1 MPRSELIVSSG
12 EQGLPG
18 LVAALDF
25 GETSGDALDL
35 TLMHNASRSHSS
47 GCRVQGVGCGVKV

>member
-1 MPRSELIVSSG
+1 MLRNPMVNYAMPRSKLIVNPG

-35 TLMHNASRSHSS
+35 TLMHNASRYRPHE
-47 GCRVQGVGCGVKV
+47 R